1 MFSKGVFCPRV
12 NTNDHHDVTEILLKV
27 VLNTYNRL
35 IRTNASLRAKIF
47 TVTLSLFI
55 KRKHTFKDIG

>member
-35 IRTNASLRAKIF
+35 IRTNASLRAKMF
-47 TVTLSLFI
+47 TVTLS
-55 KRKHTFKDIG
+55 